1 MPGYLALRTARPGI
15 RAPITKI
22 CKDSKDLDTDLA
34 IMKIIKQR
42 CTELLVNLVFLV
54 VPEDEDMIYKKMG
67 F

>member
-1 MPGYLALRTARPGI
+1 M
-15 RAPITKI
+15 
-22 CKDSKDLDTDLA
+22 DLDTDLA